1 VQLPDGIEQY
11 LVRAGVERLRS
22 SAPAMNSSAS
32 NVSLGTLGHRA
43 PGEGSPFHT
52 GDLHGARG
60 MTACCRGGNGDR

>member
-1 VQLPDGIEQY
+1 V
-11 LVRAGVERLRS
+11 
-22 SAPAMNSSAS
+22 
-32 NVSLGTLGHRA
+32 